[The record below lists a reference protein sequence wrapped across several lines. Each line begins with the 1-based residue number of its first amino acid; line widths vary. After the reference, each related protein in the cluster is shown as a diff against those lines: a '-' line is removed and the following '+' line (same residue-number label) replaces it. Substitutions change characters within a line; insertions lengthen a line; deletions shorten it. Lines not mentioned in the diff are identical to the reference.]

1 MKTVELAR
9 IICVGLLFIFQF
21 SIFNF
26 SYAQQSRVVLFI
38 GNSYTQVN
46 NLPQMVANV
55 ASSMGDTLY
64 YEENT
69 PGGCTFSQHC
79 TNQSMALIQ
88 QGGWDAVVL
97 QEQSQLPSFPQNQVE
112 NECFP
117 YAQRLV
123 DSIYA
128 HGWCAE
134 PMFYMTWGRQ
144 NGDQQNAQAFPPLAT
159 YEGMDN
165 LLYERYMQMAADNDA
180 SVCPVGRVWRRL
192 RENHGTIELYQS
204 DGSHP
209 SVAGSYAAACA
220 FYTMLFARN
229 PEEVTFDAGLERD
242 VAQSIRGVVRSVVYD
257 SLSSW
262 RRVPPTAQVV
272 EADTIQYMSCS
283 FELDCVGCDTVLC
296 DWGDGTTEVY
306 SSPVVANFNHCYT
319 DTGEYVITLNALRH
333 CMATTVNHTCH
344 ATEEPSWP
352 QGIEEAARERIT
364 LSPNPASSSV
374 TVQLPAGALALEL
387 CGLDGRVI
395 LSQVPQKSCCVLDVS
410 TLQQGTY
417 ILRIVSSQ
425 GIFVSKLTVAR

>member
-1 MKTVELAR
+1 MLTQV
-9 IICVGLLFIFQF
+9 ICIGFFFIFQF
-21 SIFNF
+21 SF
-26 SYAQQSRVVLFI
+26 SNSAQAQQSKHVLFI

-55 ASSMGDTLY
+55 ASSIGDTLY

-79 TNQSMALIQ
+79 TNQSMTLIQ

-97 QEQSQLPSFPQNQVE
+97 QEQSQLPSFPQSQVE

-128 HGWCAE
+128 HGWCTE
-134 PMFYMTWGRQ
+134 PMFYMTWGRK
-144 NGDQQNAQAFPPLAT
+144 NGDQQNAQFFSPLAT
-159 YEGMDN
+159 YEGMDS
-165 LLYERYMQMAADNDA
+165 LLYERYRQMASDNDA

-192 RENHGTIELYQS
+192 RENYRTIELYQS

-229 PEEVTFDAGLERD
+229 PEEITFDAGLDVD

-257 SLSSW
+257 SLPSW
-262 RRVPPTAQVV
+262 RRVPPTVQMVV
-272 EADTIQYMSCS
+272 ADTIQYMSCS
-283 FELDCVGCDTVLC
+283 FVLDCVGCDTLLC

-306 SSPVVANFNHCYT
+306 SSPVVANFNHCYS
-319 DTGEYVITLNALRH
+319 DTGDYIITFNALRH
-333 CMATTVNHTCH
+333 CMATAVNCSFH
-344 ATEEPSWP
+344 ASEDPSGP
-352 QGIEEAARERIT
+352 QGIEEAAGERIT

-374 TVQLPAGALALEL
+374 TVRLPTGALALEL

-395 LSQVPQKSCCVLDVS
+395 FSQVPQKSCCVLNVS
-410 TLQQGTY
+410 ALQQGTY

-425 GIFVSKLTVAR
+425 GIFVSKLSVAR